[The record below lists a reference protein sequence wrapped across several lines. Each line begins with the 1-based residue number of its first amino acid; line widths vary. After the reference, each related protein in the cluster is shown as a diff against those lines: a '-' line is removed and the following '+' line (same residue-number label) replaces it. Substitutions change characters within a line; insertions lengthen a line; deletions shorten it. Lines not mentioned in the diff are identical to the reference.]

1 LFTSGESSRD
11 SRTPEVKHKMPGSIK
26 SIVTPGASLSAAAR
40 PLSQP
45 HRVEGKYPF
54 QWLYPGPNSRMA
66 RPSGIIGVPPIVA
79 PAASATGVVMTYEV
93 PEGYRFVLEAIL
105 MSTNAVGYGPGQG
118 LMSFTLQVK
127 YSTGPRGVEFLS
139 NLDYPTGK
147 FVTLPNDYE
156 TELAPLVG
164 RLEFAPLDVL
174 EIIVVNTGIPLPD
187 ATDVAIGILR
197 GFTYPNSE
205 SA

>member
-1 LFTSGESSRD
+1 L
-11 SRTPEVKHKMPGSIK
+11 PGQIRN
-26 SIVTPGASLSAAAR
+26 IVQPGASLSAAAR
-40 PLSQP
+40 PLSTP

-66 RPSGIIGVPPIVA
+66 RPSGIITLPTITA
-79 PAASATGVVMTYEV
+79 PVISATAVVLTYEV
-93 PEGYRFVLEAIL
+93 PEGYRFVLDALL
-105 MSTNAVGYGPGQG
+105 MATNATSYAPGQN
-118 LMSFTLQVK
+118 LLLFTLQVK
-127 YSTGPRGVEFLS
+127 YSTGPRGVEFLT

-147 FVTLPNDYE
+147 FVTLAGAFE

-174 EIIVVNTGIPLPD
+174 EVIITNNGLPTPSP
-187 ATDVAIGILR
+187 TDVAIGILQ

-205 SA
+205 RFGEGA